1 MKPVLYSIKSKIVIF
16 AVIATLLPTAG
27 LGLLSFKQNE
37 ALIINSVTR
46 ELRILADNINR
57 QLNLWMDE
65 NTLTIRALST
75 SNPVIEG
82 LTTLKNQTDN
92 TRENTS
98 KQTQLIMSGYLTAV
112 RDKLDDVLELTV
124 FDSARQIVAS
134 SASTPEVLESPERWT
149 HASLTRGS
157 IAITPLWN
165 DRYDTAAFSVIYP
178 VLSYDSQLIGAIA
191 ATLDLGMFKSKLME
205 TRKFSSGEITL
216 LDQNGRVLLSSATG
230 IDHLAVPNPHYLESM
245 QILEESI
252 THDGG
257 LSYPKA
263 IGLLYAS
270 ENVPVTILVEQ
281 DQSAIQASWIK
292 LRNRFL
298 EFVAILIVIVT
309 LVALYMG
316 HSIVTP
322 LKQLIN
328 AVRGIVGG
336 NLDIYL
342 PVKRKDEVGQLTTI
356 FNQMTDA
363 LRNKHTEIMA
373 VNQAMQQQNQLLQ
386 KLSITDSLTGLY
398 NRTKLNTILI
408 EQLARFRRND
418 RTFCLLMIDVDHF
431 KTIND
436 KLGHI
441 TGDKILITVASALLK
456 SIRTI
461 DYAARYGGDEF
472 MAILTETN
480 SSAAIKTAERIRS
493 EVSAACSALEEHPIQ
508 ITLSIGIT
516 QSHHD
521 DTTPGDLIA
530 RADVAL
536 YEAKKRG
543 RNRVH
548 CIDVANTDP

>member
-1 MKPVLYSIKSKIVIF
+1 MRPILYSIKSKIVIF
-16 AVIATLLPTAG
+16 AVIATLLPTIG

-37 ALIINSVTR
+37 TLISDSVTR
-46 ELRILADNINR
+46 ELRALADSINR
-57 QLNLWMDE
+57 QLNQWIEE
-65 NTLTIRALST
+65 NTLAVRALST

-82 LTTLKNQTDN
+82 LITLKQFSNNKSVSAAEQAQ
-92 TRENTS
+92 S
-98 KQTQLIMSGYLTAV
+98 VMVSYLHSVQA
-112 RDKLDDVLELTV
+112 KLDEVLELTV
-124 FDSARQIVAS
+124 FDDTRKIVAS
-134 SASTPEVLESPERWT
+134 SADIPEVRESPEQWT
-149 HASLTRGS
+149 HTSLTSGAIAMPPAWNARYATATIS
-157 IAITPLWN
+157 I
-165 DRYDTAAFSVIYP
+165 IYP

-191 ATLDLGMFKSKLME
+191 ATLDLGILKNKLAE
-205 TRKFSSGEITL
+205 IKKFSTGEVIILSQSGQI
-216 LDQNGRVLLSSATG
+216 LLSSAPG
-230 IDHLAVPNPHYLESM
+230 VDHQITLSPHQWELTQM
-245 QILEESI
+245 FEESVSY
-252 THDGG
+252 DG

-263 IGLLYAS
+263 IGLAYAS
-270 ENVPVTILVEQ
+270 ENIPVTILVEQ
-281 DQSAIQASWIK
+281 DHSVIQAAWIK

-298 EFVAILIVIVT
+298 EFVSMLIVIVT
-309 LVALYMG
+309 SVALYMG

-328 AVRGIVGG
+328 AARGIVEG
-336 NLDIYL
+336 NLDIHL
-342 PVKRKDEVGQLTTI
+342 SAKRKDEVGQLTDM
-356 FNQMTDA
+356 FNQMTHA
-363 LRNKHTEIMA
+363 LRNKHAEITA
-373 VNQAMQQQNQLLQ
+373 ANQAMQQQNQLLQ
-386 KLSITDSLTGLY
+386 KLSITDGLTGLY
-398 NRTKLNTILI
+398 NRTKLNTILS
-408 EQLARFRRND
+408 EQLARFKRHNRP
-418 RTFCLLMIDVDHF
+418 FCLLMIDVDYF

-521 DTTPGDLIA
+521 DTIPGDLIA

-543 RNRVH
+543 RNRVY
-548 CIDVANTDP
+548 CVDVAHTDP